1 MKDNEGMH
9 AADSRRGKY
18 VTSHVDTS
26 VDSVREEGVE
36 LM

>member
-1 MKDNEGMH
+1 MRLIRGGGKD
-9 AADSRRGKY
+9 

-26 VDSVREEGVE
+26 VDEVREEGVE